1 MSKHNLKKRHLSLN
15 KIYWTLSI
23 IIIIVVSAITGKIVY
38 QYINTSKWSTAP
50 SKITLADESIDML
63 YDKSETSRKNK
74 VLFMD
79 LYNQLISKNGDLTE
93 KANSYNIHK
102 LKTYYN
108 NFNSNN
114 SSTNYK
120 KMYSEVLLKYSI
132 LEQFDNLFTDNTHT
146 TLDTEVTPQSILD
159 LNNSTFSYLT
169 TLFVQNPDDAF
180 VKRIINTETR
190 LNKDIITLDDLT
202 DNFNQAYS
210 INKKYI
216 TLNPGYHKNITVIYQ
231 SKLSNLI
238 LNWNSTNYMTKLN
251 DMMAPV
257 VKWTMKRYLA
267 YNNYLDDM
275 QRKKVEYYNW
285 NSEKQ
290 EFLSKV
296 QATHQAAVEAKH
308 QQEEIAKEQAAA
320 AAKAQAD
327 KAAADKRN
335 AAAQTVPNF
344 VGKTLDD
351 VHKWADPI
359 NININV
365 SYTSTNDPTLNGT
378 IQSTTPNNNG
388 KVYPGYS
395 DNTIN
400 VVVYKYV
407 PAESSSSSQASSSS
421 ASSSSASESSS
432 SSSTASS
439 SNN

>member
-23 IIIIVVSAITGKIVY
+23 IIIIVVSVITSKIVY

-79 LYNQLISKNGDLTE
+79 LYNQLISKNGDLTK

-120 KMYSEVLLKYSI
+120 KMYAEVLLKYSI
-132 LEQFDNLFTDNTHT
+132 LEQFDNLFTDSTYT
-146 TLDTEVTPQSILD
+146 TLDTEVTPQSILN
-159 LNNSTFSYLT
+159 LNNSTFSDLT

-210 INKKYI
+210 INKRYI
-216 TLNPGYHKNITVIYQ
+216 TLNPGYHKNITVIYK

-257 VKWTMKRYLA
+257 VKWTMKRYSA

-275 QRKKVEYYNW
+275 QRKEIEYYNW

-290 EFLSKV
+290 EFLAKV

-327 KAAADKRN
+327 KAAADKKN

-344 VGKTLDD
+344 VGKTLND

-359 NININV
+359 NINISV
-365 SYTSTNDPTLNGT
+365 SYTSTNDPTLDGT

-407 PAESSSSSQASSSS
+407 PAESSSSTPASSSS